1 MFPYYVLFLFLLAG
15 AETLETR
22 GRPSSCTPCHQS
34 SSAPEN
40 VINCVQGCAAVTT
53 DSCLG
58 SPFLSHTATSTAPSA
73 PRELQVRAVD
83 SGNGQGGEQDNGAVR
98 ITWQPGAD
106 GLESVRGFEVQLI
119 ELSMQQTHSADGW
132 SYLTLKFQ
140 VVVSGLYR
148 EEDYDVMVWSLPK
161 QQDGGRNNFV
171 QQTFEHEA
179 RSCPQQRKAAK
190 NWHPKKPDV
199 TTVGRQISVRAKTT
213 RTARLNCINQYVL
226 YLGTPTDSPAYPK
239 ILKPIYI
246 NLTPDGVAKTYF
258 HYTFSDVPP
267 GNYTIQYAVSIG
279 DAVRSYP
286 VQVTVKDWAPNN
298 VTVHTN
304 GRNATVRFDAPP
316 QTYNLSTCHVRL
328 FLHDELQ
335 ETIVKHVDPNQS
347 VVTVNFRDLPP
358 DTYRLAVSAPFDDA
372 SPVYETE
379 FSITDWVPHQNDT
392 KLHVTEETA
401 NSTHWVP
408 HQNDTKLHVTE
419 ETPNTT
425 RVTVTFPRPPH
436 SHDYPSFYV
445 FYGNQTDTGKLK
457 YKEIAK
463 PLDDKKKN
471 ITVQLDVA
479 KGRDIFFQVS
489 APYKSAR
496 RSDLKHF
503 QIPVPAVS
511 QQTWFLGVTA
521 GVGGGLVLALLLMV
535 MYIKRLAKKKSTS
548 FTDIVKGLISRPT
561 RPGQLPKITEPCF
574 IQDHVQARF
583 WTVHAY
589 PEMCLE
595 QIYVLGYPQT
605 IQNLT
610 CTSQSPGDLHQKPPC
625 HGGPNGAVHQ
635 FANFLH
641 TGLYCDVTTELTS
654 QREVDLVGPAQ
665 WYIDKMQAADYTVVV
680 CPPSNNATGTDDET
694 EPDAMFTHCVRILGE
709 KLTTDPAT
717 QHHKCL
723 TVRFEYSGKQA
734 IPQVLCTVGHYKI
747 NARDPDFEDTMLN
760 LFCHFHKFERY
771 RLQPESWTIRLGE
784 QDNAAKACR
793 RDLQTVLSQNAALL
807 GRQGAAGG
815 GLEQGGGGTGQG
827 GGVRA
832 DPGVPNTPDQL
843 PHGSSLES
851 LMEREGETPDEGFGL
866 PVNDWVD
873 GEYDHIS
880 ALPTA
885 YMYSANACSA
895 DVTVLGA
902 QGAEG
907 VTSITMEGLGG
918 SNGEYGHLCRFNT
931 AYSYSTGICS
941 ADASVLHAQGAEG
954 VTRISMEGDG
964 GSVADAPT
972 ARPQAGPNHVVSMG
986 PTHSGTG
993 YVENIEMGVMHSSEV
1008 DDLRDIPRQHCNDR
1022 KIGQTAYKTPDQI
1035 PQEENMEFDMT
1046 AHREGLACQGIKKPG
1061 GHLPASLAHDTG
1073 YHSSPNNS
1081 EQVVRPKF
1089 PPRQFRHY
1097 PYAGHSPPSLRR
1109 PLPGTVAQSRRQIDT
1124 LHTDRTHGRLH
1135 LDARE
1140 QMLQADEMMEASL
1153 CNAASSNL
1161 ASSMSANF
1169 CPASPHPS
1177 AGPRSGSAY
1186 PPAGSRAPSAGPSA
1200 VLPLP
1205 PAERPPQ
1212 SPPPTSNNVNIED
1225 MLSLLNSL
1233 TTQVYGQG
1241 E

>member
-1 MFPYYVLFLFLLAG
+1 MFPCVLFLFLISG

-22 GRPSSCTPCHQS
+22 DRPSSCTPCHQS
-34 SSAPEN
+34 SSDPEN
-40 VINCVQGCAAVTT
+40 IINCVQGCAAVTT
-53 DSCLG
+53 ESCLG
-58 SPFLSHTATSTAPSA
+58 SPFLPHPAPTAAPPA
-73 PRELQVRAVD
+73 PTQLQVQALD
-83 SGNGQGGEQDNGAVR
+83 TGNGQGEEQGNGAVR

-106 GLESVRGFEVQLI
+106 GLASVRGFEVQLI
-119 ELSMQQTHSADGW
+119 ELSMQQNTLCRRVVLPDGVTLQPTD
-132 SYLTLKFQ
+132 SQLKFQ
-140 VVVSGLYR
+140 SVVSGLYR

-179 RSCPQQRKAAK
+179 RSCSQQRKAAR

-199 TTVGRQISVRAKTT
+199 TSVGRQISVRAKTT

-258 HYTFSDVPP
+258 HYTFSDISP

-298 VTVHTN
+298 VTIQTN

-316 QTYNLSTCHVRL
+316 QTYNLSTCRVRR

-335 ETIVKHVDPNQS
+335 ETIVKQVDPNQS

-358 DTYRLAVSAPFDDA
+358 DTYRVEVSAPFEDA

-379 FSITDWVPHQNDT
+379 ISITDWVPHQNDT
-392 KLHVTEETA
+392 KLHVLEETA
-401 NSTHWVP
+401 NS
-408 HQNDTKLHVTE
+408 
-419 ETPNTT
+419 T

-445 FYGNQTDTGKLK
+445 YYGNQTDTGKLK

-471 ITVQLDVA
+471 VTVQLDVA

-561 RPGQLPKITEPCF
+561 KPGQLPKITVP
-574 IQDHVQARF
+574 
-583 WTVHAY
+583 
-589 PEMCLE
+589 PK
-595 QIYVLGYPQT
+595 VLVIST
-605 IQNLT
+605 KN
-610 CTSQSPGDLHQKPPC
+610 PPC
-625 HGGPNGAVHQ
+625 HGGPNGSVHQ
-635 FANFLH
+635 FAKFLQ

-654 QREVDLVGPAQ
+654 QRDVDLKGPAQ
-665 WYIDKMQAADYTVVV
+665 WYIDMMEATDYTVVV
-680 CPPSNNATGTDDET
+680 CPPSNNVTSDEA

-709 KLTTDPAT
+709 KLTSDPT
-717 QHHKCL
+717 IQHHKCL

-734 IPQVLCTVGHYKI
+734 IPQVLRTVGHYKI
-747 NARDPDFEDTMLN
+747 NARDPDFEDAMLN

-771 RLQPESWTIRLGE
+771 QLQPESWTIRLGE
-784 QDNAAKACR
+784 QDNAARACR
-793 RDLQTVLSQNAALL
+793 RDLQTVLSQNAAIL

-832 DPGVPNTPDQL
+832 DPGDPNTPDQL

-880 ALPTA
+880 TLPTT
-885 YMYSANACSA
+885 YMYNHNACSA
-895 DVTVLGA
+895 DATVLGP
-902 QGAEG
+902 QGTEG
-907 VTSITMEGLGG
+907 VTRIAVEGEGG
-918 SNGEYGHLCRFNT
+918 SNGEYDHLCRLNT
-931 AYSYSTGICS
+931 AYMSSTGTCS
-941 ADASVLHAQGAEG
+941 AEVSALHAQGAEG
-954 VTRISMEGDG
+954 VNRIAVKGDG
-964 GSVADAPT
+964 GSVSDAPT
-972 ARPQAGPNHVVSMG
+972 TRAQAGPHHVVSMG

-1046 AHREGLACQGIKKPG
+1046 AHREGLACQGLKNPG

-1089 PPRQFRHY
+1089 PPYQFRHY

-1135 LDARE
+1135 LDAGE
-1140 QMLQADEMMEASL
+1140 QMRRADEMIEASS
-1153 CNAASSNL
+1153 CNATATYL
-1161 ASSMSANF
+1161 PTGMSANF
-1169 CPASPHPS
+1169 RPGFPHPS
-1177 AGPRSGSAY
+1177 PGPRPGSAC

-1200 VLPLP
+1200 VLPPGYPRAVPLP

-1212 SPPPTSNNVNIED
+1212 SPPPTSNNGNIED